1 MNQEP
6 NPGDLQNLVVDQS
19 GIQVAPA
26 QPVTELTVI
35 GDLTD
40 LPPAPETRTK
50 RHFSYEEDNQI
61 KALVEQHGTN
71 QWALI
76 AKSLNNR
83 TARQVRDR
91 WRCYLQPG
99 VTKAEW
105 TIDEDKT
112 LIHLC
117 QTIGKMWAQL
127 VKFFP
132 GRTDVDLK
140 NHWNKLQRH
149 AKKIQSSAALIDTPD
164 INPIKLDAP
173 ELSAP
178 IKLDDV
184 NPPTELP
191 TLQPT
196 EITEPK
202 QEHPAPQ

>member
-1 MNQEP
+1 MNQDP
-6 NPGDLQNLVVDQS
+6 NPGDLQNLVVDQNPIS
-19 GIQVAPA
+19 VGATQGQVSELATIGDIQDLPA
-26 QPVTELTVI
+26 Q
-35 GDLTD
+35 
-40 LPPAPETRTK
+40 ETRTK
-50 RHFSYEEDNQI
+50 RHFTYEEDNQI

-83 TARQVRDR
+83 SARQVRDR

-149 AKKIQSSAALIDTPD
+149 AKKIQSGTALIDQPD
-164 INPIKLDAP
+164 MNPIKLDGTDMVTM
-173 ELSAP
+173 
-178 IKLDDV
+178 KLDDV
-184 NPPTELP
+184 
-191 TLQPT
+191 Q
-196 EITEPK
+196 
-202 QEHPAPQ
+202 PAPQELPPPELQDTKADPHAQQ